1 MEGGTLFRVCVSGNW
16 QTEADASS
24 INCTYIGSVN
34 SNRFHYAICGLAKR
48 IRPENRICFN
58 SSEDV
63 KKRGYIPCAA
73 CLPV

>member
-1 MEGGTLFRVCVSGNW
+1 MCAKWGTHGDHATIALMP
-16 QTEADASS
+16 ASVQE
-24 INCTYIGSVN
+24 TYE
-34 SNRFHYAICGLAKR
+34 ICGLAKR